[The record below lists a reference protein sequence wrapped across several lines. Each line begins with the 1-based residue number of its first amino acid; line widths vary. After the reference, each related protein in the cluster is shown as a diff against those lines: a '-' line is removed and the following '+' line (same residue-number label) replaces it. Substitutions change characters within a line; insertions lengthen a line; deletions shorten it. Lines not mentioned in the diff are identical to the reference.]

1 MFLSITTLLG
11 CVVCLNVLL
20 YKVLF
25 SSQPSR
31 SPLAGANMLSRDDEI
46 PPSGLGWFY
55 IHWKHWKCHTTL
67 LECSYWVLL
76 SSKTVQQSAQLV
88 GWNDSHLNCKAA
100 NTNCTPS
107 VHIWFRRDLNTN
119 YLSQWWQCIYDDSIH
134 LVIMGGILFIA
145 IMFLFRAKYF
155 LFLDRK
161 NIWDPSLSMWRL
173 CWQ

>member
-1 MFLSITTLLG
+1 M
-11 CVVCLNVLL
+11 
-20 YKVLF
+20 LF
-25 SSQPSR
+25 SSPYSR
-31 SPLAGANMLSRDDEI
+31 SPLAGSWPDVVSCSRDDKI
-46 PPSGLGWFY
+46 PPPGMGWFY

-76 SSKTVQQSAQLV
+76 SSKTVRTV
-88 GWNDSHLNCKAA
+88 GWLKWLSFKLQSCKHKLQ
-100 NTNCTPS
+100 PS

-119 YLSQWWQCIYDDSIH
+119 YLSQCWQCIYDDSIH

-161 NIWDPSLSMWRL
+161 NIWDPSPSMWRL
-173 CWQ
+173 CWQYQQMF